1 VHLLQLQ
8 DAAPLGVEY
17 VESFFD
23 SYFRLADSF
32 GTFRAVVEL
41 LDNAILMAETVP
53 LVRSSPR
60 MRILRTTTSD
70 SGLPALRL
78 YFTVE
83 DGTLTFM
90 HVEHYDENEPLPQ
103 RWA

>member
-41 LDNAILMAETVP
+41 LDNAMLMAETVP
-53 LVRSSPR
+53 LVRGSPR

-70 SGLPALRL
+70 SGGPALRL
-78 YFTVE
+78 YFFIE
-83 DGTLTFM
+83 HEMLTFM
-90 HVEHYDENEPLPQ
+90 HVEHYDDTKS
-103 RWA
+103 